1 MTYGQAVGRYAVEQ
15 SQRGQHKLMA
25 LVAASVL
32 ACVLGT
38 ALVAALRPR
47 NFATYQDA
55 IGYVLDQRSVAY
67 QRVLVERAWPDTVN
81 TIYYGANVFVI
92 LNDTRRIGGRLECAT
107 PDGHRCK
114 VVLQDLDIAGES
126 LPELRES
133 MSWHWPAWVQKL
145 LTR

>member
-1 MTYGQAVGRYAVEQ
+1 VEQ
-15 SQRGQHKLMA
+15 SQRGQHTLMA

-32 ACVLGT
+32 TCVLATGI
-38 ALVAALRPR
+38 VAALRLR

-81 TIYYGANVFVI
+81 TLYYGANVFVI

-114 VVLQDLDIAGES
+114 VVLRDLNIAGEA
-126 LPELRES
+126 LPELSEQRR
-133 MSWHWPAWVQKL
+133 WRLPAWVQKL
-145 LTR
+145 LPK